1 MKLSK
6 AFWQTYKENPAE
18 AEIPS
23 HRLMLRAGLIHKSA
37 AGIYNYL
44 PFGYRV
50 VRKIEQIV
58 REEMDKTGAQEL
70 LMSVITPGELWQ
82 ESGRW
87 DVMGD
92 EMLKFKDKSK
102 RDLSISPTNEEVIV
116 DIFRKTIKSYK
127 SLPLTLYQINTK
139 FRDEIRPRFGL
150 MRGREFTMKDAYSFH
165 IDKPSLDVVYEGL
178 FKAYEACFNRM
189 NLEFIAVEA
198 DAGNMGSKDSKTH
211 EFQVIADT
219 GEDKIVY
226 SASEGLAAN
235 IEKATTKRAN
245 LKPQLSKVDCVEV
258 STPDKKSIEEVSS
271 FLKIDPQHS
280 LKCLLFSSIQNKSN
294 EEEIVLVVLLGDDE
308 INEVKL
314 KNYLGS
320 SHLTMLPDNKIES
333 LGLLKGFIGPRGL
346 PKNIKMLVEV
356 HISED
361 AFYVTGA
368 NKLDTHLTGFNL
380 KRDCETPFEK
390 VDLRM
395 SQEGDLSPSGKSNI
409 TIRKG
414 IEVGHIFQLGDKY
427 TKSMSTTVLDQNGKA
442 VHPLMGCYGIGITR
456 IAAAAIEQHH
466 DENGIIWPKA
476 IAPYHLYLTFVG
488 KDPEISTI
496 AEKYYIEFSQKGYEV
511 LFDDRNVG
519 PGFKFKDSELLGLPL
534 RIVFGER
541 DFKERGE
548 VEIFVR
554 RTGEKIFVKEN
565 ELIEKVKSLYESA
578 L

>member
-87 DVMGD
+87 EVMGD

-102 RDLSISPTNEEVIV
+102 RDLSISPTNEEAVV

-127 SLPLTLYQINTK
+127 SLPITLYQINTK

-165 IDKPSLDVVYEGL
+165 VDKPSLDLVYDGL

-189 NLEFIAVEA
+189 GLEFIAVEA

-245 LKPQLSKVDCVEV
+245 LKPQLTKADCTEV
-258 STPDKKSIEEVSS
+258 ATPNKKSIDEVSS
-271 FLKIDPQHS
+271 FLKIEQQHS
-280 LKCLLFSSIQNKSN
+280 LKCLLFSSVKNN

-320 SHLTMLPDNKIES
+320 SHLTMLADNKIES
-333 LGLLKGFIGPRGL
+333 LGLLKGFIGPCGL
-346 PKNIKMLVEV
+346 PKNIKMLVEE

-361 AFYVTGA
+361 AYYVTGA

-380 KRDCETPFEK
+380 KRDCQSAYEK

-395 SQEGDLSPSGKSNI
+395 SQD
-409 TIRKG
+409 
-414 IEVGHIFQLGDKY
+414 
-427 TKSMSTTVLDQNGKA
+427 
-442 VHPLMGCYGIGITR
+442 
-456 IAAAAIEQHH
+456 
-466 DENGIIWPKA
+466 
-476 IAPYHLYLTFVG
+476 
-488 KDPEISTI
+488 
-496 AEKYYIEFSQKGYEV
+496 
-511 LFDDRNVG
+511 
-519 PGFKFKDSELLGLPL
+519 
-534 RIVFGER
+534 
-541 DFKERGE
+541 
-548 VEIFVR
+548 
-554 RTGEKIFVKEN
+554 
-565 ELIEKVKSLYESA
+565 
-578 L
+578 